1 MLKKVLFPTDLSPLS
16 RQSLAWMAD
25 TLLRKGSEVILLHV
39 VDPVLGT
46 DTPLYVREAE
56 EETERLAQSL
66 EPWGIK
72 GIPLVL
78 AGQEREIIPRTAFSR
93 NCTLTI
99 HVAPSRD
106 EAELMV
112 QHLGMPQLILTA
124 DTPSA
129 PGANL
134 LRHLA
139 LALDLAP
146 ERTNRLL
153 EELERFLNG
162 EKPVISLVHVVAL
175 EDTLSANGLIVAAE
189 QALEEVSETVRLLAK
204 DVQTTLGSGNPEE
217 ELPKIIEGLA
227 PSMLVAGLSRHSEL
241 WELLLGNTALSLL
254 RRVRCPLLLLPL

>member
-16 RQSLAWMAD
+16 RRNLAWMAD

-46 DTPLYVREAE
+46 DTPRYVREAE

-66 EPWGIK
+66 EPWGIQ

-78 AGQEREIIPRTAFSR
+78 AGQEREIIPRIAFSR
-93 NCTLTI
+93 NCTLAI
-99 HVAPSRD
+99 HVAPSRE

-124 DTPSA
+124 DTPSTA
-129 PGANL
+129 PGENL

-139 LALDLAP
+139 LALDLDP
-146 ERTNRLL
+146 ERTPRLL
-153 EELERFLNG
+153 EELARFLNG
-162 EKPVISLVHVVAL
+162 ETPAISLVHVVPL
-175 EDTLSANGLIVAAE
+175 EDALSANGLVIAAE
-189 QALEEVSETVRLLAK
+189 QALQEVAERTRPLAK
-204 DVQTTLGSGNPEE
+204 GVQTTLGSGAPEE
-217 ELPKIIEGLA
+217 ELPKIIAEMA

-241 WELLLGNTALSLL
+241 WELLLGNTGLSLL
-254 RRVRCPLLLLPL
+254 RVRMRFC